1 MWSMQRAKPNAW
13 HPVITQGHY
22 HHVTAVTTT
31 TTTGDHYYMWKYFQ
45 LGKALYKQS
54 NLQNFI
60 NSLPSISSLLIIW
73 QQDSIE
79 NI

>member
-1 MWSMQRAKPNAW
+1 MQRAKPNTW
-13 HPVITQGHY
+13 HVVITQGHY
-22 HHVTAVTTT
+22 HHATAITTT
-31 TTTGDHYYMWKYFQ
+31 TTTGNHYYNYMWKYFQ

-73 QQDSIE
+73 QQDITA